1 MSIANILTSLVVV
14 GLSVLN
20 IGTIKEEDGVVD
32 RSFWLRN
39 DGEEAVVLL
48 QGYTSCGCT
57 TIEFGK
63 ESWLQPGDSTQV
75 SLHFNPRGKGGEFYE
90 SGTIGY
96 STAID
101 GPRQRVQ
108 MALEG
113 ECITSEET
121 LMKQYPVKVTDDLR
135 ISRDNFNLGFMS
147 LGQQKEVYVA
157 VLHQSEHN
165 RIESL
170 PVKVTVEGVEK
181 GKQQLQRQITVTH
194 NGKSQTITI
203 TFDVNVR

>member
-157 VLHQSEHN
+157 VLHQSENN
-165 RIESL
+165 RVESIPL
-170 PVKVTVEGVEK
+170 QITIEGVEK
-181 GKQQLQRQITVTH
+181 GQQQLRRTLTLTH
-194 NGKSQTITI
+194 NGQPLQLTIK
-203 TFDVNVR
+203 FDVTVR